1 MTYPLLPALV
11 KKSHLNTSHLWLII
25 GIVGLAG
32 LFAPPVRAEDKKP
45 DFSKGAIYGK
55 VVDTATNKP
64 VPDATVAITDK
75 NGKILAW
82 TKTDDKGEY
91 AIATDPLKVL
101 LHPSHRRGLL
111 EEVCKQ
117 VGDVAMAPVKV
128 AVGVVKQPGQ
138 TVRSAAESVALGNPA
153 PLAAT
158 AVGPLLSNPK
168 DVKNAA
174 AQQSKEA
181 AVKTALGDNPQSGAA
196 KKDDTR
202 GEVMV
207 LVTAPN
213 YKDAKGQAGATWME
227 PADKVDNKQIGPRAW
242 LETCK
247 LAPTAG
253 DKKSE
258 IVQEALMIA
267 EPHLE
272 PALAPAGSV
281 IKISCKLTNPTGQ
294 ARKVR
299 LFARENKKKAVVELK
314 PGANNV
320 YTGELTL
327 DPKTPSGE
335 TKIAIVALREDPV
348 EVKID
353 KNKEKAFAEF
363 VKRLDDL
370 DSDKPYLYDP
380 RIMASENRA
389 DLTVTVLDPK
399 QATPKK

>member
-1 MTYPLLPALV
+1 MTYPPLNTQV
-11 KKSHLNTSHLWLII
+11 KTRHLNTFNLWLII
-25 GIVGLAG
+25 GIVGLIG
-32 LFAPPVRAEDKKP
+32 LFSQPVRADEKKA

-75 NGKILAW
+75 SGKILAW

-91 AIATDPLKVL
+91 AVATDPLKVL

-158 AVGPLLSNPK
+158 AAGSLSNPK

-174 AQQSKEA
+174 VQQSKEA
-181 AVKTALGDNPQSGAA
+181 AVKTALGDNPQSATSQ
-196 KKDDTR
+196 KDDTR

-227 PADKVDNKQIGPRAW
+227 PAEKVDKKQIGPRAW

-258 IVQEALMIA
+258 IVQEALTIA

-281 IKISCKLTNPTGQ
+281 VKISCKLVNPTGQ
-294 ARKVR
+294 ARKIR
-299 LFARENKKKAVVELK
+299 IFARENKKKAVVELK

-335 TKIAIVALREDPV
+335 TKIAIVALREEPV

-353 KNKEKAFAEF
+353 KNKDKAFAEF

-370 DSDKPYLYDP
+370 DPDKPYLYDP